1 MASARQIAANRRNA
15 QKSRGPVSEAGK
27 QRSSMNALQHGMTA
41 RVIVLPH
48 EDDIEYHEIRASLL
62 ESYAPANAHERMLVD
77 QIAAGYWRTLRA
89 RRFETALL
97 TEGAR
102 TYKQNHGKSTEPN
115 ARQDDSVCAVW
126 MVQMSPEKLKNYFR
140 YEGSIERQYYRAIAA
155 LEKAQ
160 AARLRREQHL
170 ERTLRNAPPDTIA
183 ELSSEP
189 PPPNIPAVEVSENG
203 IGSDSSEPDAGFQA
217 AASAPQEVHPIGT
230 PSLREDGTG
239 DEEPPPGRLQRL
251 EHPPEAP

>member
-48 EDDIEYHEIRASLL
+48 EDDVEYHEIRASLL
-62 ESYAPANAHERMLVD
+62 ESYAPANAHETMLVD

-102 TYKQNHGKSTEPN
+102 TYKENHGKSTEPN
-115 ARQDDSVCAVW
+115 AAQDDSVCSVW

-183 ELSSEP
+183 EISPEP
-189 PPPNIPAVEVSENG
+189 PPPNVPAEPLSGNG
-203 IGSDSSEPDAGFQA
+203 IGFVVRRDKPGMESRMQEPHRKGVAIHPDPESCAGA
-217 AASAPQEVHPIGT
+217 
-230 PSLREDGTG
+230 REGVG
-239 DEEPPPGRLQRL
+239 ES
-251 EHPPEAP
+251 

>member
-1 MASARQIAANRRNA
+1 
-15 QKSRGPVSEAGK
+15 
-27 QRSSMNALQHGMTA
+27 MNALQHGMTA

-48 EDDIEYHEIRASLL
+48 EDDVAYHEIRASLL
-62 ESYAPANAHERMLVD
+62 ESYAPANAHETMLVD
-77 QIAAGYWRTLRA
+77 QIGAGYWRTLRA

-97 TEGAR
+97 AEGAR

-115 ARQDDSVCAVW
+115 AAQDDSVCAVW
-126 MVQMSPEKLKNYFR
+126 MIQMSPEKLKNYFR

-189 PPPNIPAVEVSENG
+189 PPPNAHAPSVSENG
-203 IGSDSSEPDAGFQA
+203 TGFVQSQPDGSGKA
-217 AASAPQEVHPIGT
+217 APAAPGAP
-230 PSLREDGTG
+230 
-239 DEEPPPGRLQRL
+239 
-251 EHPPEAP
+251 HPPETRSPAAGLLPHCPAPPIAVQDSAVTVPTGGQCPPFTHPSPVLCNP